1 MVQIPILRSP
11 PKSSP
16 DLTQRLDRDHVLLH
30 LSSCFQKP
38 LQNNDRRV
46 VIVRFG
52 WHLHR
57 QRQQPPP
64 PTWRM
69 VGKVPASG
77 KKCGVFLPDNRN
89 GNAWQ
94 LDRQMP
100 AGGVQPCSI
109 PQDHLVDCV
118 VSFPFSQN
126 ASEVIRPNDPS
137 VENRPI
143 DATHDL
149 KCRSSRVNNENPHHG
164 TTNRTGIIAQASTG

>member
-16 DLTQRLDRDHVLLH
+16 DLTQRFDRDYVLPY
-30 LSSCFQKP
+30 LSSGLQKP
-38 LQNNDRRV
+38 LQNNDRGV

-52 WHLHR
+52 RHLHG

-64 PTWRM
+64 PTRRM

-77 KKCGVFLPDNRN
+77 KKCGVFLSDNRN

-100 AGGVQPCSI
+100 AGSVHPRSI
-109 PQDHLVDCV
+109 PQDYLVDCV

-137 VENRPI
+137 VENRSI
-143 DATHDL
+143 VGNHDS
-149 KCRSSRVNNENPHHG
+149 KFRSSRVNNENPHHG